1 MLETILSRENM
12 LQAYRAVERNG
23 GSGGVDGVEMVDFKA
38 HLQAIWPSV
47 REALLSGCYTPSPVK
62 RVTIPKPG
70 GGNRHLGIPT
80 LLDRIIQQAIHQV
93 LSPQLDSHFSGS
105 SYGFRR
111 GRNAHQAVHQA
122 QSYLNAGY
130 SYVVDID
137 LKDFFDTVN
146 HDRLMARLSQHV
158 NDKRVLKLIRRYL
171 QSGVLIGGA
180 HYEQTKKGTPQGGPL
195 SPLLANL
202 VLDELDKELESRGHC
217 FIRYAD
223 DVSIYVRSTK
233 AGERVL
239 TSVKRF
245 LESRLRLT
253 VNTTKSGVRR
263 PSQFVLLGFSFYA
276 GRSGYHVR
284 IAAKSY
290 KRLGA
295 SIRKLTARSW
305 SISTEER
312 ITRLNQ
318 FIQGWVGYFRIADA
332 KGQLK
337 ALDAWTRR
345 RIRMSI
351 WKQWKR
357 VRTRYRQLVR
367 LDISPWRAY
376 QWANTRK
383 GYWSVAGSKILSL
396 ALPNDK
402 LTEMGYIGLVT
413 TYTRLRQV

>member
-23 GSGGVDGVEMVDFKA
+23 GSGGVDGVEMADFKA
-38 HLQAIWPSV
+38 HQQAVWPSV
-47 REALLSGCYTPSPVK
+47 KEALLSGCYKPSPVK

-70 GGNRHLGIPT
+70 GGKRHLGIPT
-80 LLDRIIQQAIHQV
+80 LLDRMIQQAIHQV
-93 LSPQLDSHFSGS
+93 LSPQLDSRFSGS

-180 HYEQTKKGTPQGGPL
+180 HYRRTNKGTPQGGPL

-202 VLDELDKELESRGHC
+202 VLDELDKELESRGHR

-223 DVSIYVRSTK
+223 DVSIYVRSNK

-239 TSVKRF
+239 ASVKRF

-253 VNTTKSGVRR
+253 VNTTKSGVCR
-263 PSQFVLLGFSFYA
+263 PSQFTLLGFSFYA

-290 KRLGA
+290 KRLKA

-305 SISTEER
+305 SISTEQR
-312 ITRLNQ
+312 ITAVESVHPGGGLLQHRGRERPTQ
-318 FIQGWVGYFRIADA
+318 
-332 KGQLK
+332 
-337 ALDAWTRR
+337 
-345 RIRMSI
+345 
-351 WKQWKR
+351 
-357 VRTRYRQLVR
+357 
-367 LDISPWRAY
+367 RA
-376 QWANTRK
+376 
-383 GYWSVAGSKILSL
+383 
-396 ALPNDK
+396 
-402 LTEMGYIGLVT
+402 
-413 TYTRLRQV
+413 